1 MRKGLL
7 LLLAGFILV
16 NLSCKKD
23 EQIEPLGDTLVMDE
37 TLCDTPW
44 SQDLDRSS
52 ANFNVELENWLEA
65 KTGIAISQPLRKS
78 VPGKA
83 QACLECGCRTGN
95 VIYIWPPNGKQQKFI
110 AMGFKKGG

>member
-1 MRKGLL
+1 MRKGLAL
-7 LLLAGFILV
+7 LLTGFILV
-16 NLSCKKD
+16 NVSCNND

-37 TLCDTPW
+37 TQCNTPW

-52 ANFNVELENWLEA
+52 ANFPAELDAWLEA
-65 KTGIAISQPLRKS
+65 KTGIAIATPFRKS
-78 VPGKA
+78 VAGKA

-110 AMGFKKGG
+110 AMGFKKG